1 MSQAQFKT
9 AAPELLSD
17 LATTISAIVSEML
30 EGVSELSADLIGE
43 ECAMRMSEHWRGQ
56 NIYFPMARSY
66 MANQIHEQ
74 IYARFNG
81 HNHAQLAKE
90 FGFSTVWIYKTIKRM
105 RALDIAKRQK
115 DLFALDQEKSG

>member
-1 MSQAQFKT
+1 MSQEHFKT

-17 LATTISAIVSEML
+17 LATTVAGIVSEML
-30 EGVSELSADLIGE
+30 EGVPSISAELIGE

-66 MANQIHEQ
+66 MATQVHEK

-81 HNHAQLAKE
+81 HNHAELAKE

-105 RALDIAKRQK
+105 RALEVAKRQP
-115 DLFALDQEKSG
+115 DLFKSAWL

>member
-1 MSQAQFKT
+1 MQDHFKS
-9 AAPELLSD
+9 AAPELLAD
-17 LATTISAIVSEML
+17 LASTVSSIMSEML
-30 EGVSELSADLIGE
+30 ESIPPESAQLIGE

-66 MANQIHEQ
+66 MATQVHEK

-81 HNHAQLAKE
+81 HNHAELAKE

-105 RALDIAKRQK
+105 RAIDIAKRQL
-115 DLFALDQEKSG
+115 DLFNSGSEI